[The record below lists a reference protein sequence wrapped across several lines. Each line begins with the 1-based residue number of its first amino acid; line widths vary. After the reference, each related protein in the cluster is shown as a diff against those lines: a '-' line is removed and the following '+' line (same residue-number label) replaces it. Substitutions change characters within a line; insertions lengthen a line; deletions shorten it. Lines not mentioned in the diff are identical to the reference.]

1 MKKFA
6 GFFFLFLLIS
16 TTLFAQDVDKLRA
29 KIEAMNKIYT
39 QAMLDNDSEKMLSM
53 YTDDIISMPSYQPT
67 IKGITKVRELSEI
80 QAKSGWKTTQF
91 ALNIS
96 DIIVAGNLTIEIGNY
111 TMKMS
116 GPDVP
121 EWADNGKYMTIWE
134 EQKDGSLKIKVE
146 TWNTDTDPWVQME
159 QSKQEELKK
168 ID

>member
-1 MKKFA
+1 MKKLA

-16 TTLFAQDVDKLRA
+16 ITSFAQDVDKLRA
-29 KIEAMNKIYT
+29 KIEAMNKIYS
-39 QAMLDNDSEKMLSM
+39 QAMLDNDTEKMLSL

-67 IKGITKVRELSEI
+67 VKGITKVRELSEI

-96 DIIVAGNLTIEIGNY
+96 DIIVAGNLAIEIGNY

-116 GPDVP
+116 GPEVP

-146 TWNTDTDPWVQME
+146 TWNTDTNPWAQME
-159 QSKQEELKK
+159 QSKQEEMKK

>member
-1 MKKFA
+1 MKKLA

-29 KIEAMNKIYT
+29 KIEAMNKIFT
-39 QAMLDNDSEKMLSM
+39 QAMLDNDTEKLLSM
-53 YTDDIISMPSYQPT
+53 YTNDIISMPSYQPT
-67 IKGITKVRELSEI
+67 VKGITKVRELSEM

-91 ALNIS
+91 ALNIT
-96 DIIVAGNLTIEIGNY
+96 DIILAGNLAIEIGNY

-116 GPDVP
+116 GPSMP

-146 TWNTDTDPWVQME
+146 TWNTDTNPWAQME
-159 QSKQEELKK
+159 QVNQEEIK
-168 ID
+168 

>member
-1 MKKFA
+1 MKKLT
-6 GFFFLFLLIS
+6 GILFLILLIS
-16 TTLFAQDVDKLRA
+16 TTLLAQDVDKIKG
-29 KIEAMNKIYT
+29 KIEEKNKIYT
-39 QAMLDNDSEKMLSM
+39 KAMIDNDMETMLSM

-67 IKGITKVRELSEI
+67 VKGISKVRELSEI

-91 ALNIS
+91 ALNTT
-96 DIIVAGNLTIEIGNY
+96 DIIAQGNLAIEIGNY

-146 TWNTDTDPWVQME
+146 TWNTDTNPWAQME
-159 QSKQEELKK
+159 QSKQEEMK
-168 ID
+168 

>member
-1 MKKFA
+1 MYK
-6 GFFFLFLLIS
+6 LIS
-16 TTLFAQDVDKLRA
+16 LLVVFIFISSNIFAQDVDKLRA

-67 IKGITKVRELSEI
+67 VKGIAKVRELSEM

-91 ALNIS
+91 ALNIT
-96 DIIVAGNLTIEIGNY
+96 DIIVAGNLAIEIGNY

-146 TWNTDTDPWVQME
+146 TWNTDTNPWAQME

-168 ID
+168 VE